1 MPRVMR
7 VIVLVLWV
15 GGVLFAADPS
25 GIWLDIPFVKQE
37 KDGCGA
43 ASIAMVMQYW
53 QLQQGGRSGNP
64 TAEAAQIQRALHS
77 DAAHGIYASDMQR
90 YFQQNGYVTFAF
102 AGQWSDLKQ
111 HLEKGRPLIAAL
123 KPGSL
128 VPLHYVVVAGLD
140 PERQLVLL
148 NDPAQRKLLKEERS
162 RFEQE
167 WKGAG
172 RWTLLALPEA
182 DSH

>member
-7 VIVLVLWV
+7 VIVLVLSV
-15 GGVLFAADPS
+15 GGVLVAADPS
-25 GIWLDIPFVKQE
+25 GIWLDIPFVKQK

-53 QLQQGGRSGNP
+53 QLQQGRSDNP

-77 DAAHGIYASDMQR
+77 DAGHGIYASDMER
-90 YFQQNGYVTFAF
+90 YFRQNGYATFAF
-102 AGQWSDLKQ
+102 AGDWSDLKQ

-123 KPGSL
+123 KPGAM
-128 VPLHYVVVAGLD
+128 VQLHYVVVAGLE
-140 PERQLVLL
+140 PKFVLL
-148 NDPAQRKLLKEERS
+148 NDPAQRKLLKEDRS

-182 DSH
+182 GPH

>member
-1 MPRVMR
+1 MMGR
-7 VIVLVLWV
+7 IVRTALVLLGV

-25 GIWLDIPFVKQE
+25 GVWLDVPFVKQE

-53 QLQQGGRSGNP
+53 QLQQGRSGNP

-140 PERQLVLL
+140 PERHLVLL
-148 NDPAQRKLLKEERS
+148 IEPAQRKLLKEERS
-162 RFEQE
+162 R
-167 WKGAG
+167 
-172 RWTLLALPEA
+172 
-182 DSH
+182 